1 MCNRCQPTSNINAGP
16 DCTKHTISRIFS
28 KKQLGTLK
36 NYRAWLYGYS
46 TEICAVWK
54 LQNKKKNTIW
64 THSWLSPVQEERFQ
78 ERTMTSFTHTY
89 TAWCQTLNDPD
100 LTVTGWQ
107 DAKSFPPRHR
117 VMNRSH
123 FKEFRLKIY
132 ISFFFCLFWIRLNH
146 SNLLRAGLNS
156 QAACFNRGTFLCP
169 TVMKH
174 PLLSDFLLNGVQRQT
189 GWDCSTLKTH

>member
-1 MCNRCQPTSNINAGP
+1 MAIWVQHWDMCSVKT
-16 DCTKHTISRIFS
+16 TE
-28 KKQLGTLK
+28 KK
-36 NYRAWLYGYS
+36 N
-46 TEICAVWK
+46 
-54 LQNKKKNTIW
+54 NTIW

-107 DAKSFPPRHR
+107 DAKSFPP
-117 VMNRSH
+117 VT
-123 FKEFRLKIY
+123 EWWTDLTLKSSDKKF
-132 ISFFFCLFWIRLNH
+132 ISLFFFCLFWIRLNH

-156 QAACFNRGTFLCP
+156 QAACFNRGTFLYL